1 MNTNKILGMATMLV
15 LGTAMQA
22 SLAQS
27 ISSPY
32 KIASETADVGSSGT
46 FVIPTS
52 TVFDVSVIPNRI
64 ISSTAPYFV
73 VVTLTGGAQFSGD
86 GVELQCGYSTTLAKA
101 AAGSTALVDS
111 PAAAAGGS
119 VAAFKVQ
126 SAGANGAVT
135 SCQLVWTAGSGIVMT
150 SGNKDYGVSISNRH
164 TDPSDTVTAT
174 VAGTI
179 ITFVQGL
186 QASVSAGSVTI
197 DVVSPALSKKFLV
210 TGSVTSGTTAM
221 AGTTTAVADLG
232 VIRYTSASD
241 IYVLAGTNAVK
252 GSFLGQATITVS
264 GSLIAG
270 AVSATSGST
279 TTTGFVYLSNTPT
292 CSAQVGTTTQV
303 ALAYL
308 QSTGR
313 VASGNQVSFV
323 VSAADFTEGGA
334 APINSGIH
342 VCMMPND
349 ITTLEKG
356 VVSFSVSVTSALSNS
371 KPNLTISDTILTKV
385 VKNGTSVKVLNLPP
399 PDYTTDVAYVRF
411 YNMGS
416 VTGKVYGTLY
426 SQGTTDGNN
435 TGGGSVLG
443 TSNFTLI
450 ESLAPGQVV
459 TLSGPAIGSK
469 VGLTTWPG
477 RAWMQVES
485 EVRGLRIQALI
496 RSGGPQGT
504 LTNMSDRIMADGETL
519 QRTD

>member
-32 KIASETADVGSSGT
+32 KIALETADVGSTGV
-46 FVIPTS
+46 FVIPGS
-52 TVFDVSVIPNRI
+52 TGIDVSVIPNRM

-73 VVTLTGGAQFSGD
+73 VFTLTGGAQFSGS
-86 GVELQCGYSTTLAKA
+86 GVNLLCGYSATLAIGS
-101 AAGSTALVDS
+101 AAGNTAAVDS

-135 SCQLVWTAGSGIVMT
+135 SCYLQFSGGSGIVMT

-164 TDPSDTVTAT
+164 TDPSDTVTST

-210 TGSVTSGTTAM
+210 AGSVVSGVTAFG
-221 AGTTTAVADLG
+221 AGSTTAVAALG
-232 VIRYTSASD
+232 VIKYTPSTDVYISGGTLVERAS
-241 IYVLAGTNAVK
+241 YL
-252 GSFLGQATITVS
+252 SQATITVS
-264 GSLIAG
+264 GALIAG
-270 AVSATSGST
+270 AVSATSGSST
-279 TTTGFVYLSNTPT
+279 VTGYVFLSSTAN
-292 CSAQVGTTTQV
+292 CSAGPVSGGNSAIDLTH
-303 ALAYL
+303 L
-308 QSTGR
+308 QSTGA
-313 VASGNQVSFV
+313 VASGNQVSFT
-323 VSAADFTEGGA
+323 VSANDFNTGVS
-334 APINSGIH
+334 SGIH
-342 VCMMPND
+342 VCMMPNG

-371 KPNLTISDTILTKV
+371 KPNLTISDTVLTKV